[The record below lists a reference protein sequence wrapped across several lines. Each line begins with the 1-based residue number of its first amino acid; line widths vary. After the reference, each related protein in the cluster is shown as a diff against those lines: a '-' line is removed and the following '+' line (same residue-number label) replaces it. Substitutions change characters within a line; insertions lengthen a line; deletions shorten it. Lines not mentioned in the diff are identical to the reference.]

1 MKAEKSL
8 ADKIVRGIS
17 CPEPTSKLSTRALLR
32 HASTCVGVRA
42 KASSDGIHKQC
53 DVSVLVR
60 MCACFQSCPGVPSK
74 PCPSKQSPLLLSRRV
89 ASAAQLVK
97 RLLSN
102 KYTVHSRH
110 CCKHT
115 CSRTHSRTRTTA
127 TTIAEQAVINCGV
140 QYEQDTTIHAT
151 GLWGDM
157 WRVQQGSG
165 TRFVQTWHSH
175 WSRIT

>member
-1 MKAEKSL
+1 MF
-8 ADKIVRGIS
+8 
-17 CPEPTSKLSTRALLR
+17 PTSALHTSSSAARLDVRVHLRAET
-32 HASTCVGVRA
+32 SV
-42 KASSDGIHKQC
+42 SDGIRNC